1 MIEQLTVLEE
11 KLGVKF
17 KDIKLLEYALTH
29 RSTRGDIHYER
40 FEFLGDAVVDLAV
53 AHLLFE
59 AHPELQEGDL
69 SKMRAALVSTSGLA
83 EVGKEIGLGEYI
95 RLSKQEIQSG
105 GSERPSILAD
115 VVEAIFGALYT
126 DSGFDVALQ
135 MARRIFSERAIKVT
149 PLDPKTE
156 LQELLHTKGF
166 EPPVYRLE
174 FTEGPEHSPEFISV
188 VEING
193 EVKGRGKGQTKK
205 ASQQS
210 AALEA
215 LTLLREPNIEENKET
230 V

>member
-1 MIEQLTVLEE
+1 MTNLASLQER
-11 KLGVKF
+11 LGIQF
-17 KDIKLLEYALTH
+17 KDEKLLEHALTH
-29 RSTRGDIHYER
+29 RSMRGDSHYER
-40 FEFLGDAVVDLAV
+40 YEFIGDAVVDLAI

-59 AHPELQEGDL
+59 AHPNLQEGDL

-83 EVGKEIGLGEYI
+83 EVGKEIGLSDHI

-105 GSERPSILAD
+105 GAERPSILAD

-135 MARRIFSERAIKVT
+135 MARRLFSDRAIKVT

-156 LQELLHTKGF
+156 LQELLHTKGY
-166 EPPVYRLE
+166 EPPVYKLE
-174 FTEGPEHSPEFISV
+174 STEGPEHSPEFISV

-193 EVKGRGKGQTKK
+193 DVKGRGKGQTKK

-215 LTLLREPNIEENKET
+215 LLSLREEENDKFKEEI
-230 V
+230 